1 MAGEALRVATGHVSI
16 GVDAPLAEA
25 IDIFRA
31 RPDLR
36 LLPVID
42 SDARPAGAIFE
53 ADLKRILFNPFGH
66 ALLSNPGIGMQL
78 SHHVRPCPV
87 VADDIGTGALLDA
100 YAASGGSEG
109 LIVTRDGRYHGVI
122 ANRTLLR
129 LAAAREAE
137 RATAAAQ
144 RLSVIDA
151 AGERLR
157 REATTLGQELDALSA
172 AVRQTA
178 GGIAARA
185 SQNGARAGV
194 MAGAASQASANMVEV
209 ATRGSGLAAAFD
221 AMQATM
227 QAARA
232 STVEAV
238 AIVAD
243 GGVRAAGLATAA
255 TRIGG
260 VVTLIEE
267 IAGRVNLLAINA
279 TIEAARAGEAGRG
292 FAVVAHE
299 VKSLASQA
307 AAAAYGIHG
316 EVAHIR
322 QAITAVHAGHGDI
335 EAIVGRID
343 AFASAMEQAVAEQSR
358 ATHVIATNVGEA
370 VAASDDINRNAK
382 AISEGT
388 AQAAERAREMEAM
401 AESLAGRSTRL
412 HGRVGHFLAEIRA
425 A

>member
-221 AMQATM
+221 AMQA
-227 QAARA
+227 ARA

-238 AIVAD
+238 TIVAD
-243 GGVRAAGLATAA
+243 GGARAAGLTTAA